1 MRVSGGYSTRQR
13 RKRVLKRAEGFWG
26 HRHSSYRTARQS
38 VIKAAQYSFRDRK
51 NRKRDFRRLWIQR
64 INVAARM
71 NGITYSALIKKLCSR
86 NIQINRKLLS
96 ELAIH
101 QPEVFK
107 SLCQ

>member
-1 MRVSGGYSTRQR
+1 MRVAGGYSTRQR

-26 HRHSSYRTARQS
+26 HRHASYRTARQS
-38 VIKAAQYSFRDRK
+38 VIKAAQYAFRDRK

-64 INVAARM
+64 INAAARM
-71 NGITYSALIKKLCSR
+71 NGITYSALIKKLHSR